1 MCSGIMIHR
10 MPQGVVIRF
19 GPIVFRIS
27 SSLSY
32 SIVVQV
38 GQDAVPWQVGMAIA
52 RSQHP
57 PRSDWPST
65 VQLLS
70 RALFGTASAGEIDA
84 LFDEKGYFWRDQSLW
99 LPKDLLH
106 QLLSLADGQLSV
118 RWQQA
123 ILESKLDLT
132 LSSEMQ
138 MAAKENLVE
147 GLKGLKTKDQICVTG
162 ALRDELLR
170 IYDQLCPSFSFL
182 PSVGEVRLSTRVA
195 SLFHI
200 IFVLDK
206 SGSMQMED
214 VQPEDP
220 AIQVDCNNRYGA
232 VVEAMISF
240 ASHRSRLVDGDR
252 ATVITYDTTV
262 CHCSPSILF
271 LVRTEPLDAPLRV
284 LLVVARGWLC
294 RTMLLLGLH

>member
-220 AIQVDCNNRYGA
+220 AIKFSSPYVGVPRQKKDSPDYDCNHPCNGRYGA
-232 VVEAMISF
+232 VIEAVMHF
-240 ASHRSRLVDGDR
+240 VRYRGQLLGGKAGEY
-252 ATVITYDTTV
+252 ATVITHNTKV
-262 CHCSPSILF
+262 CTSFACCIRPAL
-271 LVRTEPLDAPLRV
+271 
-284 LLVVARGWLC
+284 W
-294 RTMLLLGLH
+294 